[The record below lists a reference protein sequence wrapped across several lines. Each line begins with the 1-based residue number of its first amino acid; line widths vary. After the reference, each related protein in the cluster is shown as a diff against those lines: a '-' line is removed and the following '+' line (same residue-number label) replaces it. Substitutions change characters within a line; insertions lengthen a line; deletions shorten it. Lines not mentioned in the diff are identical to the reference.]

1 MCHLSPFDAMDA
13 ALHPNPFTPPPV
25 FAVRLLVL
33 YNPPFASEEEI
44 MLKQLGRLERTR
56 SIIIIGFAVLMA
68 VSLIVFYAPGRNTN
82 NVEPSK
88 NTEVIAKVNGDEI
101 TVAQVAQLK
110 ENYTQM
116 FGGRISLAQLGGNKR
131 FLDGLIRDR
140 VVAQEAARL
149 GLAASD
155 AEVAD
160 KIRKQFSDAS
170 GQFVGLDRYKESVT
184 ARYGSIDLFE
194 RNVRDEIALEKLKAF
209 VTAAVRVSD
218 EEVQDDY
225 KRKHTDLDISY
236 VVVSPEKLAE
246 KIQLSDDE
254 LKSYYEQHKTD
265 YRYLEPQKK
274 VSYLYIDQEKAG
286 AKVAISDK
294 DLRDEYERLPPQ
306 AKEGG
311 VKIQQIVL
319 KVARKDLDPQ
329 VEEKAKDLIA
339 KARAA
344 SPDTGEKVFADLAR
358 GNSEDAA
365 TAKSGGYL
373 ARPYKKNPNKV
384 DGLYDRAV
392 DMQPGDVSDIPIR
405 YGGNW
410 YILRR
415 GDSVP
420 KTFEEA
426 KPELLASLRNR
437 KGYAVGAKLAQRAQN
452 RLKETKDAQKVA
464 QELAAEANM
473 KPAEMVKETA
483 FIKPGD
489 DVPEIGS
496 SQQFEAVLAPLNNP
510 GDVGELTGVKGGFAI
525 PMLVEK
531 REPRIPD
538 FDEVKTKVAQALKQ
552 ERAKLQLEQ
561 KAKELAA
568 SLNSA
573 ADVQT
578 AGEKAGFEV
587 ASDSGYKLGSPM
599 GKAGTSPAL
608 DDAVYALKTGEVTK
622 TPVKVGDNW
631 VIVGVKLR
639 TEADLADF
647 AKQREQ
653 LTQTMVGE
661 RQNQVFDDYVAAVT
675 QRMKQAGKIKIYT
688 DVLNGMEEDEPVA
701 APAPRP
707 QFPIPTK

>member
-1 MCHLSPFDAMDA
+1 
-13 ALHPNPFTPPPV
+13 
-25 FAVRLLVL
+25 
-33 YNPPFASEEEI
+33 

-68 VSLIVFYAPGRNTN
+68 VSLIVFYAPGRNSA

-110 ENYTQM
+110 DNYAQM

-184 ARYGSIDLFE
+184 ARYGDIELFE

-209 VTAAVRVSD
+209 VTASVLVSD
-218 EEVQDDY
+218 EEVQEDF
-225 KRKHTDLDISY
+225 KRKNTAFDISY
-236 VVVSPEKLAE
+236 IIVSPDKLAE
-246 KIQLSDDE
+246 KIKPSDDE

-274 VSYLYIDQEKAG
+274 VRYLFVDQEKAG
-286 AKVAISDK
+286 AKVAITDK
-294 DLRDEYERLPPQ
+294 DLRDEYDKLGPQ
-306 AKEGG
+306 AREAG
-311 VKIQQIVL
+311 VKVQQIVL
-319 KVARKDLDPQ
+319 KVARKDLDAQ
-329 VEEKAKDLIA
+329 VEEKAKDLIG

-344 SPDTGEKVFADLAR
+344 SPETSEKVFADLAR
-358 GNSEDAA
+358 GSSEDAA

-373 ARPYKKNPNKV
+373 PRAYKKNPNKV
-384 DGLYDRAV
+384 DALYDRAV
-392 DMQPGDVSDIPIR
+392 DMQPGDVSDIPIK
-405 YGGNW
+405 YAGNW

-415 GDSVP
+415 GESVP
-420 KTFEEA
+420 KTFEQA

-437 KGYAVGAKLAQRAQN
+437 KGYALAATLAERAQA
-452 RLKETKDAQKVA
+452 RLKETKDVQKVA

-473 KPAEMVKETA
+473 SPAEMVKETP
-483 FIKPGD
+483 FVKPGD

-496 SQQFEAVLAPLNNP
+496 SQQFEAVVEPLSNP
-510 GDVGELTGVKGGFAI
+510 SDVGERTGVKGGFAV
-525 PMLVEK
+525 PMLLEK

-538 FDEVKTKVAQALKQ
+538 FEEVKTKVAQALKQ
-552 ERAKLQLEQ
+552 ERAKQQLEQ
-561 KAKELAA
+561 KAKDLAS
-568 SLNSA
+568 SLSSP
-573 ADVQT
+573 ADVQA
-578 AGEKAGFEV
+578 AGEKAGFKV
-587 ASDSGYKLGSPM
+587 ATDSGFKLGSAL
-599 GKAGTSPAL
+599 GEEGTSPVL
-608 DDAVYALKTGEVTK
+608 DEVIYALKTGELTK

-639 TEADLADF
+639 TDADLADF
-647 AKQREQ
+647 ANQRDQ
-653 LTQTMVGE
+653 LKQTMQTE
-661 RQNQVFDDYVAAVT
+661 RQSQVFDDYVAAVT

-688 DVLNGMEEDEPVA
+688 DVLNSMEEDEPA
-701 APAPRP
+701 AEPGRP
-707 QFPIPTK
+707 QMPIKLN